1 MIQEEGEVQV
11 IEFTL
16 FSYFEKLFLGLI
28 VCRLLSNILKHTIS
42 FLQL

>member
-16 FSYFEKLFLGLI
+16 FSYFEKLGLI

>member
-11 IEFTL
+11 LNSPSSLIL
-16 FSYFEKLFLGLI
+16 KVILGLI